1 MFTIYDYFI
10 LKIVLLKNNKL
21 SDSQNFNSIKLKDKK
36 DINKL
41 DIYKYGCIA
50 IK

>member
-1 MFTIYDYFI
+1 MITIYDYFI
-10 LKIVLLKNNKL
+10 LKIGLLKKNKL
-21 SDSQNFNSIKLKDKK
+21 SDSQNFKSIKLKDKK
-36 DINKL
+36 DINIL